1 MTMRGLGGGLCYDK
15 KVRKQVTWRHGV
27 AFLRHVVPAVVKP
40 IHALWNQMIGFLF
53 ISFGA
58 IFGLR
63 TAHYM
68 LSHDAMRSAVAGVA
82 TAIMAWHGIGSFL
95 RARRISRS

>member
-1 MTMRGLGGGLCYDK
+1 
-15 KVRKQVTWRHGV
+15 
-27 AFLRHVVPAVVKP
+27 
-40 IHALWNQMIGFLF
+40 MIGFLF

-95 RARRISRS
+95 RARKISRS